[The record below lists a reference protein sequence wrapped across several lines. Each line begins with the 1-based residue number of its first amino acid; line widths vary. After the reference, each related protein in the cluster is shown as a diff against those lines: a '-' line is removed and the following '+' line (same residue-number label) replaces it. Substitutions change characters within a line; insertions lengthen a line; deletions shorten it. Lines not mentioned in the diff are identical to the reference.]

1 MLGFLPCIFLS
12 SGICSDVRNEKR
24 VLLLSDVVNYRVK
37 RTKICCA
44 NLADTLEIKLLS
56 MDGNL
61 DELNSKVD
69 SCNSVS
75 KERDDAPVPIDCWLY
90 WLNGGLAHDTS
101 PADRNKF
108 VVIIQKRFQ
117 LVWSKRNLMRIFN
130 KWLKLIIGRLNIGKM
145 IIQNII
151 GLKAIGDR
159 EGKWIWC
166 KGDLK
171 FYKRQALLRKVLD
184 QDIVAARDCIKRAMG
199 SSWWYWCDG
208 SRPFF

>member
-12 SGICSDVRNEKR
+12 SGICSVVRNEER

-37 RTKICCA
+37 RTKVCCP
-44 NLADTLEIKLLS
+44 NLADILEMKLLS

-75 KERDDAPVPIDCWLY
+75 KKRDDTPVPIDCWLY
-90 WLNGGLAHDTS
+90 WLNSGLAHDTS
-101 PADRNKF
+101 PANRSKF

-130 KWLKLIIGRLNIGKM
+130 KWLKLRIGRLSIGKM
-145 IIQNII
+145 IVQNII
-151 GLKAIGDR
+151 GLKVIVDR

-166 KGDLK
+166 KGDIKL
-171 FYKRQALLRKVLD
+171 YKRQALLRKVLD
-184 QDIVAARDCIKRAMG
+184 QDIVAARDCIK
-199 SSWWYWCDG
+199 
-208 SRPFF
+208 